1 MLHSWKNTA
10 TIQMQIEDQS
20 FIHDGDFFLNRF
32 PSFSENQ
39 SLMCNVHL
47 SKDVFKTCMGR

>member
-1 MLHSWKNTA
+1 
-10 TIQMQIEDQS
+10 MQIEDQS

-39 SLMCNVHL
+39 SWCA
-47 SKDVFKTCMGR
+47 TCTLVYSQFGQNISEVATFEFLYI